1 MRYTA
6 SSSRRFRSKPSTY
19 SAVGCLAGSRFWSWN
34 GRWCTGPNC
43 GTIGCER
50 NGTSRCCRSRRS
62 TRRAEMERV
71 KSVKALPG
79 YRLEVEFSDGVRGVL
94 DYSDRLFG
102 PMMEPLR
109 DPERFA
115 EVGVSEG

>member
-1 MRYTA
+1 MRRT
-6 SSSRRFRSKPSTY
+6 
-19 SAVGCLAGSRFWSWN
+19 
-34 GRWCTGPNC
+34 
-43 GTIGCER
+43 
-50 NGTSRCCRSRRS
+50 
-62 TRRAEMERV
+62 EMERV

-115 EVGVSEG
+115 EVGVREGVVCWPNGADLAPDAMYERLKDGALSAR